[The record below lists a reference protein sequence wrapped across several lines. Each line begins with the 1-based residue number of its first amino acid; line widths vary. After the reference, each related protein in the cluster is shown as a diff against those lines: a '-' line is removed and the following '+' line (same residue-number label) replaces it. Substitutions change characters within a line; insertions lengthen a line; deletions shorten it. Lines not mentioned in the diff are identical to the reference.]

1 MLTLDFNVSA
11 TLWKWSGGGWHF
23 LTLPPDTAADI
34 RAFAAAN
41 ASALGTVRVVAR
53 VGSTEWQTSLYPSRE
68 HGSFLLPVKAAVRR
82 AENLEAGAEVSVALE
97 VFI

>member
-1 MLTLDFNVSA
+1 MLTLDLSFTT
-11 TLWKWSGGGWHF
+11 TLWKWPGGNWYF

-53 VGSTEWQTSLYPSRE
+53 VGETEWQTSLFPSRE
-68 HGSFLLPVKAAVRR
+68 HHGFLLPVKAAVRR
-82 AENLEAGAEVSVALE
+82 AEELEADMEVSVALE
-97 VFI
+97 VFV